1 MSDERDQSRDALLR
15 LSVPQAASRLGVTQS
30 AIRKRVQR
38 RQIPFDKDEHG
49 HTYVYLS
56 HDELRHR
63 DSHNG
68 PVTEDA
74 VTGQDELRARI
85 ESLEQQVSFL
95 QEELKAR
102 RDEAMRKDVH
112 LANVT
117 AAMRALTGATDTS
130 PDEREAPVSASEDS
144 GSTSSSPPPAPEE
157 SRSWLRRFFGV

>member
-85 ESLEQQVSFL
+85 ESLEKQVSFL

-117 AAMRALTGATDTS
+117 VAMRALTGATESPTEPRESHETATERVSNTRGRGDDTEQ
-130 PDEREAPVSASEDS
+130 P
-144 GSTSSSPPPAPEE
+144 
-157 SRSWLRRFFGV
+157 RRPWWQRWFS